1 MSPEKITF
9 ENLPNAVSQILVE
22 LDSLKTLVS
31 KIIQPAT
38 TVRAPIGI
46 DEAAGIVQKSKST
59 LYKLV
64 NQKKIP
70 CYKAGKKLYFFEDEL
85 LKWILDGKSTTCLST
100 LEDVG
105 KSILINRRKRR

>member
-1 MSPEKITF
+1 MNPEKITF
-9 ENLPNAVSQILVE
+9 ENLPNAVSQILME
-22 LDSLKTLVS
+22 LACLKTLVS

-46 DEAAGIVQKSKST
+46 DEAARIVQKSKST

-70 CYKAGKKLYFFEDEL
+70 CYKAGKKLYFLEDEL

-100 LEDVG
+100 LEGVS